1 MIVLFLIAIILLVF
15 AGVAFKKKKDKKIMY
30 SCLVGGII
38 CLGISL
44 EMQSSTTVQK
54 SGNDNVIEKDSS
66 TSANMENSID
76 KKSDKI
82 ENSSY
87 KLGDTI
93 DITTKKGSYRLRI
106 DGISET
112 NDRNQ
117 FSDKRADRVVLID
130 YSYENI
136 DMEEDL
142 YIFDSHFK
150 AYDKDSNSLETY
162 PVLGKFAEKVSAG
175 RKTSGQMTFA
185 LNNNSNYIELE
196 YYNNMFQSKKDCVI
210 IIEW

>member
-1 MIVLFLIAIILLVF
+1 MIVFLLVAIMLLVF
-15 AGVAFKKKKDKKIMY
+15 AGIAFEKKKDKKIMY
-30 SCLVGGII
+30 SCLVGGVI
-38 CLGISL
+38 CLGISF
-44 EMQSSTTVQK
+44 EMQSSSTVQK
-54 SGNDNVIEKDSS
+54 SD
-66 TSANMENSID
+66 MENSVD
-76 KKSDKI
+76 EKSDKK
-82 ENSSY
+82 ENASY

-117 FSDKRADRVVLID
+117 FSDKRADRLVLID

-142 YIFDSHFK
+142 YIFIPNFK
-150 AYDKDSNSLETY
+150 AYDKDSNSLEAY
-162 PVLGKFAEKVSAG
+162 PLIGKFAEKVSAG
-175 RKTSGQMTFA
+175 RKTSGQMAFA

-196 YYNNMFQSKKDCVI
+196 HYNNMFQSKKDCMI